1 MQFLGD
7 ADDVCPISFVPVRE
21 LAHPVGFDAHRA
33 FECDSVTEWITQ
45 HRPTN
50 PVTTLPVV
58 GGPRVVDV
66 LFPLVVE
73 GNDAHVGATRIKL
86 SDAGR
91 VLLLDKKERLR
102 RALGPLVAHLLLFSL
117 AAYALGPSYPYV
129 MLLAVAAS
137 WVLLAYQTHAT
148 YPRDGKHILL
158 LLLLWFG
165 SLMLLIG
172 SIYSSSVSCFGRI
185 VPIAHSLVLS
195 LRVLLDV
202 HQVAG
207 YVQ

>member
-33 FECDSVTEWITQ
+33 FDCDCVTEWITQ

-50 PVTTLPVV
+50 PVTTLPV

-73 GNDAHVGATRIKL
+73 GDDAHVGATRIKL

-91 VLLLDKKERLR
+91 VLLDKKERLR
-102 RALGPLVAHLLLFSL
+102 SALGPLVAHLLLFSL

-129 MLLAVAAS
+129 MLPAVAAS
-137 WVLLAYQTHAT
+137 WVLLAYQTRAT

-158 LLLLWFG
+158 LLFLWFG
-165 SLMLLIG
+165 SLMMLIG
-172 SIYSSSVSCFGRI
+172 TIYPVNFSRS
-185 VPIAHSLVLS
+185 VPIAHGLVLS

>member
-73 GNDAHVGATRIKL
+73 GDDAHVGATRIKL

-91 VLLLDKKERLR
+91 VLLDKKERLR
-102 RALGPLVAHLLLFSL
+102 SALGPLVAHLLLFSL
-117 AAYALGPSYPYV
+117 AAYALRPYPYV
-129 MLLAVAAS
+129 MMLPVVAAS
-137 WVLLAYQTHAT
+137 WVLLAYQTRAT

-165 SLMLLIG
+165 SLMMLIG
-172 SIYSSSVSCFGRI
+172 TIYPVNFSRS
-185 VPIAHSLVLS
+185 VPIAHGLVLS

>member
-1 MQFLGD
+1 M
-7 ADDVCPISFVPVRE
+7 
-21 LAHPVGFDAHRA
+21 
-33 FECDSVTEWITQ
+33 
-45 HRPTN
+45 
-50 PVTTLPVV
+50 
-58 GGPRVVDV
+58 

-73 GNDAHVGATRIKL
+73 GNAAHVGATRIKL

-102 RALGPLVAHLLLFSL
+102 RALAPLVAHLLLFSL
-117 AAYALGPSYPYV
+117 VAYALRPYPYV
-129 MLLAVAAS
+129 MMLPAVAAS
-137 WVLLAYQTHAT
+137 WVLLAYQTRAT

-185 VPIAHSLVLS
+185 VPIAHGLVLS
-195 LRVLLDV
+195 LRVVLDV

>member
-7 ADDVCPISFVPVRE
+7 ADDVCPISFVPIRE

-33 FECDSVTEWITQ
+33 FDCDCVTEWITQ

-50 PVTTLPVV
+50 PVTTLPV

-73 GNDAHVGATRIKL
+73 GDDAHVGATRIKL

-91 VLLLDKKERLR
+91 VLLDKKERLR
-102 RALGPLVAHLLLFSL
+102 SALGPLVAHLLLFSL

-129 MLLAVAAS
+129 MLPAVAAS
-137 WVLLAYQTHAT
+137 WVLLAYQTRTT

-165 SLMLLIG
+165 SLMMLIG
-172 SIYSSSVSCFGRI
+172 TIYPVSFGRS
-185 VPIAHSLVLS
+185 VPIAHGLVLS

>member
-33 FECDSVTEWITQ
+33 FDCDCVTEWITQ

-73 GNDAHVGATRIKL
+73 GDDAHVGATRIKL

-91 VLLLDKKERLR
+91 VLLDKKERLR
-102 RALGPLVAHLLLFSL
+102 SALGPLVAHLLLFSL
-117 AAYALGPSYPYV
+117 AAYYALRPYPYM
-129 MLLAVAAS
+129 MLPAVAAS
-137 WVLLAYQTHAT
+137 WVLLAYQTRTT

-165 SLMLLIG
+165 SLMMLIG
-172 SIYSSSVSCFGRI
+172 TIYPVNFSRS
-185 VPIAHSLVLS
+185 VPIAHGLVLS

>member
-1 MQFLGD
+1 MQVLGD
-7 ADDVCPISFVPVRE
+7 ADDVYPNSFVPVCE

-33 FECDSVTEWITQ
+33 FDCDSVTEWITQ

-50 PVTTLPVV
+50 PVTTLPV

-73 GNDAHVGATRIKL
+73 GDGAHVGASCRATRIKP

-91 VLLLDKKERLR
+91 VLLGKKERLR

-117 AAYALGPSYPYV
+117 ATYALGPCPYF
-129 MLLAVAAS
+129 MLPVVGAS
-137 WVLLAYQTHAT
+137 WVLLPDT
-148 YPRDGKHILL
+148 RDIPARREAHTAAAKLFLSFWSH
-158 LLLLWFG
+158 
-165 SLMLLIG
+165 MLLIG
-172 SIYSSSVSCFGRI
+172 TIYSVSFGRS
-185 VPIAHSLVLS
+185 VPIAHGLVLS

-202 HQVAG
+202 HQAAG
-207 YVQ
+207 DAR

>member
-102 RALGPLVAHLLLFSL
+102 RRRGPPRQAGRREGPGRRGRAGREGTCPSVQIHICASAVAHTC
-117 AAYALGPSYPYV
+117 APPRAPRGPGP
-129 MLLAVAAS
+129 
-137 WVLLAYQTHAT
+137 
-148 YPRDGKHILL
+148 
-158 LLLLWFG
+158 
-165 SLMLLIG
+165 
-172 SIYSSSVSCFGRI
+172 
-185 VPIAHSLVLS
+185 
-195 LRVLLDV
+195 
-202 HQVAG
+202 
-207 YVQ
+207 